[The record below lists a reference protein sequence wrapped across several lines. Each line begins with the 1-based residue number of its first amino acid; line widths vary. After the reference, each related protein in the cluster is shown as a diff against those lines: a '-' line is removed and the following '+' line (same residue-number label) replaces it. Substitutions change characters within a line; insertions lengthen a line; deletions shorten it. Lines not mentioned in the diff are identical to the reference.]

1 MDISIDLT
9 LLSVLLDCKIC
20 SLKPEQFLARY
31 WKFSDFY
38 CRLEKLSWITAT
50 ATGER
55 EATTTWA
62 GEAGVDTTT
71 VMEVTEVTEGEGEAT
86 EVIPPILQPAES
98 DYETHRQPLPR
109 NISLLPSVGVVSQ
122 GRNKM
127 YMQMCNEGTR
137 GEKRRR
143 DADDFDPESK
153 LMRKLFVK
161 NLSPDA
167 KEADLREYFERF
179 GTVETCDIARKPTG
193 ECKV

>member
-1 MDISIDLT
+1 M
-9 LLSVLLDCKIC
+9 
-20 SLKPEQFLARY
+20 
-31 WKFSDFY
+31 
-38 CRLEKLSWITAT
+38 
-50 ATGER
+50 
-55 EATTTWA
+55 TWA
-62 GEAGVDTTT
+62 VEGGEDTTIVT
-71 VMEVTEVTEGEGEAT
+71 EEVTGVMEDMEAMEG
-86 EVIPPILQPAES
+86 IPIILQPAEN
-98 DYETHRQPLPR
+98 DYETRRQDLPLD
-109 NISLLPSVGVVSQ
+109 ICLLLSAPVVCQ